1 MSRRGQ
7 YRDRPRRPGRRTWEC
22 TLGILSLCLLF
33 WTLVLPAAVSA
44 RSLEPPASG
53 SDVVSSDA
61 GRASALR
68 DDRNP
73 FISKHQGE
81 NVSTLQMVIEVCRH
95 GARAPL
101 STYPSD
107 PRPYTRWPVGPGE
120 LTLYGAHRQYQLGQ
134 HMRVEYGQ
142 VIPQRYQ
149 VREVYIRSSNINR
162 ALMSAYAQAAGLFAA
177 DEAYTRGDEQ
187 RPGGLPGGWQAVP
200 VHSDAIE
207 HDHVMLPANGC
218 PRWDALQ
225 RARQQSPEWAAQE
238 REHADFLERL
248 GREVLGLSRPA
259 TLADADNA
267 FDVWQCDDAE
277 GIALPANV
285 TAAVRQQVERLYQWL
300 FIGMYR
306 GAEQARLS
314 GGSLAHQL
322 LTLLQQRAAGQRHER
337 FALFSGH
344 DTTLLALLSVLG
356 ALPEASPP
364 FNSTVILELHRRD
377 PGDRWYVT
385 ARYNWKPLTVPGCAP
400 ECPLPQLARILKPRI
415 VDPHDA
421 TTWNRLC
428 RVRGDSW
435 LDRVA
440 SGVTRC
446 GLQSLLLFLAILVVL
461 MVLLPLSFL
470 LGKRYAR
477 VRVTPT
483 YQQL

>member
-1 MSRRGQ
+1 MSRRRGQ
-7 YRDRPRRPGRRTWEC
+7 YRDRPRRPGRMIWYG
-22 TLGILSLCLLF
+22 TLGILWLCLLF
-33 WTLVLPAAVSA
+33 WILVLLAAVPA
-44 RSLEPPASG
+44 RSLERSASRP
-53 SDVVSSDA
+53 DVLSRDA
-61 GRASALR
+61 GRASALP
-68 DDRNP
+68 DDSAP
-73 FISKHQGE
+73 YVPQHDGE
-81 NVSTLQMVIEVCRH
+81 DLSTLEMVIEVCRH

-101 STYPSD
+101 STYPND

-134 HMRVEYGQ
+134 HMRAEYGQ

-200 VHSDAIE
+200 IHSDAIE

-218 PRWDALQ
+218 PRWEALQ
-225 RARQQSPEWAAQE
+225 RARQQSSEWAAQE
-238 REHADFLERL
+238 REHAEFLDRL
-248 GREVLGLSRPA
+248 GRDVLGLSRPA

-277 GIALPANV
+277 GIVLPANV

-306 GAEQARLS
+306 GTEQARLS

-322 LTLLQQRAAGQRHER
+322 LTLLQQRAAGQRFER

-356 ALPEASPP
+356 ALPKASPS
-364 FNSTVILELHRRD
+364 FNATVILELHRRD

-385 ARYNWKPLTVPGCAP
+385 ARYDWKPLTVPGCAP
-400 ECPLPQLARILKPRI
+400 ECPLPQLARILKPLL

-440 SGVTRC
+440 SGATSG
-446 GLQSLLLFLAILVVL
+446 GLQPLLLLLLAVLV
-461 MVLLPLSFL
+461 VLLPLSFL

-477 VRVTPT
+477 VRATPT